1 MTKKCL
7 LLMVCL
13 ILPLTAVSIKAVA
26 DPQQYFALPPA
37 GQRNQLLAPPP
48 TSMGRQFLAQPPSDP
63 VLELEPLVGPQLP
76 LAPPALTKPEIP
88 LPFIGCW
95 EGNPDRFDSIV
106 SSLGTVTVGSPG
118 RIVFCYH
125 QNQIEVPQAEI
136 TFSAA
141 EWAKNIAAHL
151 GLGYTQVK
159 VDQPKISTEIYAIT
173 STQMHTRT
181 IIPLKI
187 TDKVAWVVPLV
198 PYREVLVDEE
208 LVSVRAPDALLVE
221 ARQELAM
228 GAMHSVRSW
237 HANFHRVVHP

>member
-1 MTKKCL
+1 VVLAFAAFT
-7 LLMVCL
+7 
-13 ILPLTAVSIKAVA
+13 INAEA
-26 DPQQYFALPPA
+26 DPQQEFV
-37 GQRNQLLAPPP
+37 PPP
-48 TSMGRQFLAQPPSDP
+48 SSQGKQLLAQPPSDP
-63 VLELEPLVGPQLP
+63 VLELTPLTGPQLP

-95 EGNPDRFDSIV
+95 EGNPHRFDSIV

-118 RIVFCYH
+118 RIVFCYQ

-136 TFSAA
+136 TFGAA
-141 EWAKNIAAHL
+141 EWAKNVAAHL
-151 GLGYTQVK
+151 GLGFTQVK

-187 TDKVAWVVPLV
+187 TDYVLWVVPLV

-208 LVSVRAPDALLVE
+208 LVSWRASDARVPDALLVQ

-228 GAMHSVRSW
+228 GPMHSVRSW
-237 HANFHRVVHP
+237 HADFHRVAHP